1 MDNKIVVTETSLDKD
16 KLTQQDLYSSV
27 SGHVMTAGFSVLWFF
42 SLSAD
47 RRSL

>member
-1 MDNKIVVTETSLDKD
+1 MDNKIVVTKTSLDKD
-16 KLTQQDLYSSV
+16 KLMQQDLYSSV
-27 SGHVMTAGFSVLWFF
+27 SGHVLTAGVLC